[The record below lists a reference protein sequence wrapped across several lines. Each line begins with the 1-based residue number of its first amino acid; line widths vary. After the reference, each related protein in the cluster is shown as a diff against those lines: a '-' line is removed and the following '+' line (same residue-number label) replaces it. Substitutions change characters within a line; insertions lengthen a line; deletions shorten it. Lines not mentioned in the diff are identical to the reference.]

1 MSTMPAQYGHNEACC
16 NIPPVLS
23 NGYNGQGSYEEVGGL
38 KSYVT
43 GPADAKKGI
52 LAIYD
57 IFGYF
62 PQSIQGADILATNHK
77 QQYRVLIPDWFEGSP
92 CPIDWYP
99 PNTPEK
105 QENLGAFFQKNPPTK
120 VAGQVPELL
129 KAAKA
134 KYPEIIDWA
143 IIGYCWG
150 GKVVSLVTKADSTI
164 FKAGAECHPAM
175 VDPQDAE
182 GIRTPLILLASKEEA
197 DDAVKQFEANL
208 QGPKHVETFKDQIHG
223 WMAARAD
230 LDDPRVKEEYVRGYK
245 TVLSFFAKHV

>member
-1 MSTMPAQYGHNEACC
+1 MSTMPAQYGHNKACC

-23 NGYNGQGSYEEVGGL
+23 NGYNGQGSYEEIGGL

-62 PQSIQGADILATNHK
+62 PQSIQDGDILATNHK
-77 QQYRVLIPDWFEGSP
+77 QQYRVIIPDWFEGRP

-99 PNTPEK
+99 PNTSEK
-105 QENLGAFFQKNPPTK
+105 QENLGAFFQKHPPTK

-150 GKVVSLVTKADSTI
+150 GKVVSLVTKADSTL

-182 GIRTPLILLASKEEA
+182 GIKTPLILLASKEEP
-197 DDAVKQFEANL
+197 DDAVKQFEANV
-208 QGPKHVETFKDQIHG
+208 HI
-223 WMAARAD
+223 
-230 LDDPRVKEEYVRGYK
+230 
-245 TVLSFFAKHV
+245 